1 MLIINVKDEES
12 IDKALKSYKRK
23 YQQTGIMNQLRSRKH
38 FEKPSVSRR
47 NQILNAKYR
56 QAFLS
61 KSEG

>member
-56 QAFLS
+56 QAFIS
-61 KSEG
+61 KMEG